1 MFLLDDILLAP
12 MKGLAAVCRKV
23 EEAARQDL
31 ENQGKGAMSALGE
44 LHRRLETGQIDEKNL
59 IWRKHGCWKK
69 SRDLRE
75 YSTKMMRQ
83 KTPDM
88 QCCPAITPDE
98 RGERNRHEK

>member
-44 LHRRLETGQIDEKNL
+44 LHRRLETGQIDEKDFDLEEARLLEQIEAAFAINPQ
-59 IWRKHGCWKK
+59 ISGGC
-69 SRDLRE
+69 LPV
-75 YSTKMMRQ
+75 Q
-83 KTPDM
+83 
-88 QCCPAITPDE
+88 AA
-98 RGERNRHEK
+98 

>member
-44 LHRRLETGQIDEKNL
+44 LHRRLEAGQIDENEF
-59 IWRKHGCWKK
+59 
-69 SRDLRE
+69 DLEETRLLE
-75 YSTKMMRQ
+75 KIESLA
-83 KTPDM
+83 KTLRPHSETED
-88 QCCPAITPDE
+88 
-98 RGERNRHEK
+98 G

>member
-44 LHRRLETGQIDEKNL
+44 LHRRLEAGQIDERVFDLEETRLLDQIEAVQKVLRPEDKPDDADDDEALARSLGNL
-59 IWRKHGCWKK
+59 IAPHG
-69 SRDLRE
+69 R
-75 YSTKMMRQ
+75 
-83 KTPDM
+83 
-88 QCCPAITPDE
+88 
-98 RGERNRHEK
+98 